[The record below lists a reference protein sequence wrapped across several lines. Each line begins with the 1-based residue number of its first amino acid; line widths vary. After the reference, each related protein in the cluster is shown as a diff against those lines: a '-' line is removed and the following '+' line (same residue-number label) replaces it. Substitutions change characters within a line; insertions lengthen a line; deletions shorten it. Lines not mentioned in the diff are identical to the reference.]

1 MSVAS
6 CPSSRPCTGNAS
18 RGRCASTLMLPMDD
32 RSLERVGISRSRRTG
47 QADYRANEIWIAED
61 TPTA

>member
-1 MSVAS
+1 
-6 CPSSRPCTGNAS
+6 
-18 RGRCASTLMLPMDD
+18 MDD